1 MIRARALTQ
10 ERLEEFA
17 VFKKLLI
24 ATAALGCLGLAG
36 FGALAWK
43 PAIAPVARPAAGS
56 FAPELVAKGEVLAG
70 GGYCA
75 ACLLFRGVFMA
86 RFDLTE

>member
-1 MIRARALTQ
+1 MQARLW
-10 ERLEEFA
+10 EFA

-24 ATAALGCLGLAG
+24 ATVVLGCLGLAG

-56 FAPELVAKGEVLAG
+56 FVPALVAKGE
-70 GGYCA
+70 
-75 ACLLFRGVFMA
+75 ACQ
-86 RFDLTE
+86 